1 MTAGVNNRT
10 RAQQWEYPEAFFREA
25 IVIVHTGFT
34 ERTESRDACVAS
46 YEDFCRQAA
55 IPDFK
60 INNPGIDVFG
70 HTAIATYSWITSK
83 PSKPLDSL

>member
-25 IVIVHTGFT
+25 IVIVHTDFT

-46 YEDFCRQAA
+46 YEE
-55 IPDFK
+55 PDGRCNEVSASRRASS
-60 INNPGIDVFG
+60 IGAVP
-70 HTAIATYSWITSK
+70 
-83 PSKPLDSL
+83 